1 MNNTFYA
8 LGAPTVALATL
19 ATLQGGVYNISD
31 YGGNVAVYVNGQWRF
46 QFPFQTT
53 WANRPPVNLVP
64 VGAELQ
70 ATDYNNQT
78 WVCDG
83 TYWRPAQG
91 RVSIK
96 YSHGQIGAPLATVQN
111 ATGGLLAIPGGS
123 AKIAGGLIIPGSSVL
138 IHSSG
143 RKVGSAGTAVSQA
156 TIGVSNS
163 LADPSAQAFNVSSAS
178 LTSMLTGA
186 RISFGSSKTS
196 AFSNTWIGYGSSGGS
211 AANIQ
216 SNMTSGI
223 NTDADMFVN
232 IGINSANVADSFEL
246 FSFEVWLEV

>member
-1 MNNTFYA
+1 MPKVPLASLPSAA
-8 LGAPTVALATL
+8 LFQAITRYEIT
-19 ATLQGGVYNISD
+19 D
-31 YGGNVAVYVNGQWRF
+31 YGGNIATAVGGQWRF
-46 QFPFQTT
+46 EFPFRTT

-70 ATDYNNQT
+70 ATDYASQK
-78 WVCDG
+78 WICDG
-83 TYWRPAQG
+83 TVWRPAQG

-111 ATGGLLAIPGGS
+111 ATGGILAIPGGS
-123 AKIAGGLIIPGSSVL
+123 AKIAGGIIIPGSSL
-138 IHSSG
+138 FIHSSG
-143 RKVGSAGTAVSQA
+143 RKVGSAGAAVSQA
-156 TIGVSNS
+156 TIGVLNS
-163 LADPSAQAFNVSSAS
+163 LADPSAQAFNVSSANI
-178 LTSMLTGA
+178 TSILTGA

-216 SNMTSGI
+216 SNITAGV

-246 FSFEVWLEV
+246 FSFEVWLEA